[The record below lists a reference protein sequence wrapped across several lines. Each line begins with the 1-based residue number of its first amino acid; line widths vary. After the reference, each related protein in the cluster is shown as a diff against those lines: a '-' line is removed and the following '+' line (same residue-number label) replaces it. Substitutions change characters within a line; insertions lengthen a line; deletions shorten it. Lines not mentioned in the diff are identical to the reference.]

1 MFQAEDLWKGEDLKI
16 ISKTYTRYLAAMLF
30 ALLLVGTTR
39 ADTVAGSIW
48 EGDPTG
54 ATNATIAN
62 IPVTPANITFTT
74 NSPINFA
81 VGALNYTIGDF
92 LSSGTGS
99 TILTGAGDLGN
110 TMLNTFF
117 YFTGTVTVTN
127 GETFTVTHD
136 DGLTLVIGGLT
147 VVNVPGPTAPITTT
161 DTYTGPSGNLPYQLV
176 YGECCGAPA
185 VLNISLPLT
194 SPVPEP
200 SSAMLLVGG
209 LLALGAGFK
218 LRYSL

>member
-1 MFQAEDLWKGEDLKI
+1 VFWAEYLWKGEDLKI
-16 ISKTYTRYLAAMLF
+16 ISKTYMRYLAAMFF
-30 ALLLVGTTR
+30 ALLLIGTTR

-54 ATNATIAN
+54 ANNATIAN
-62 IPVTPANITFTT
+62 IPLSAPNITFTT
-74 NSPINFA
+74 NSPLNFA
-81 VGALNYTIGDF
+81 SGGLYTIGEF
-92 LSSGTGS
+92 LASGTGS

-147 VVNVPGPTAPITTT
+147 VISAPGPTAPVTTT
-161 DTYTGPSGNLPYQLV
+161 ATYTGPSGNLPYQLV

-185 VLNISLPLT
+185 VLNISLPLR
-194 SPVPEP
+194 SQVPEP
-200 SSAMLLVGG
+200 SAGMLLGAG

-218 LRYSL
+218 LRYSS